1 MRVLI
6 IGLGNMGKNHLRMIR
21 KLLRT
26 TAHEL
31 KTCDLKEKADYNDYK
46 KAIDDFVPTHVL
58 IATTTSTHE
67 DILDYCVEKKVPKIF
82 VEKPLIE
89 EGDGR
94 KYYDDIKDSQI
105 MVGHIERYNPVI
117 LIMQNL
123 LKGKEIDTII
133 CTRSGLIKE
142 EPDFNLHLDLCIHD
156 IDVCQVLTSHM
167 KFGSTKMLSKNIKSN
182 SCNLLTNING
192 ADCFFHADNKS
203 PFKRRDIKVMGPGFF
218 CEADYMNQTLTYNGE
233 RIPVTKEEPLKI
245 ELIHF
250 FYERITKQDLL
261 EAIINLRIAR
271 G

>member
-1 MRVLI
+1 MNLLI
-6 IGLGNMGKNHLRMIR
+6 IGSQGSMGKNHLRVSK

-26 TAHEL
+26 AVHEL
-31 KTCDLKEKADYNDYK
+31 KTCDKEGKVDYNDYK
-46 KAIDDFVPTHVL
+46 KAIKEFIPTHVI
-58 IATTTSTHE
+58 IATPTPTHGE
-67 DILDYCVEKKVPKIF
+67 ILDYCVKMNVPNVLI
-82 VEKPLIE
+82 EKPII
-89 EGDGR
+89 DGYDAM
-94 KYYDDIKDSQI
+94 KYMDAKPTKI